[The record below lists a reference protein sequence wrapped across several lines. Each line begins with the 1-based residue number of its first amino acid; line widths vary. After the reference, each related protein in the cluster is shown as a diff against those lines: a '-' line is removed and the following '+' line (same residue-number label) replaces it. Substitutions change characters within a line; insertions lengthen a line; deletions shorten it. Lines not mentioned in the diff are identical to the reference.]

1 MDKLLENRQE
11 VTEPVYTRVTGQ
23 IPEWVSGKLYRLG
36 PGKWD
41 LGGGFSLRHWFDG
54 AAILSAY
61 DVHKGKVRYSSRYL
75 DSEAYKK
82 MSTVNRPVVTEFGTK
97 CYPDPCK
104 NIFSRFFAALV
115 PSDLTDNNFGNIYT
129 LGDELFCTSETCF
142 VWKVDQDSL
151 EALQRYDM
159 NRLVSVNLASAHP
172 ITQEDGTTYNLGASF
187 ISGLK
192 YHIVKIP
199 PPCKGESGLKRASV
213 VYHIPSSWKTTFS
226 YYHSFGMTTNYIV
239 FVEQPL
245 LVNTMRLI
253 GSRIKGYSFKD
264 CFDWVPKEKSKF
276 VVVER
281 STGQVLRTRF
291 VADPFFFFHAVN
303 AFEDDGHLV
312 FDVVAYEDA
321 TIMDRYYLDRI
332 RESGEADFDPD
343 NQGHFRRF
351 VIPVGKANSTKEG
364 NLVGLKYTEARAY
377 RQDNNTIWLTHE
389 EMGYKGYDL
398 PTINPKYQG
407 KQYRYTY
414 GSGNFE
420 RHGECRNAICKLDV
434 ETREMLLWR
443 ESYSQFPSEA
453 VFIGDP
459 EGEEEDDGVLLTV
472 VNDTDYTRP
481 DFLLVLDAKTLTEVA
496 RAEVPPEVRACTSI
510 HGCFVKS

>member
-1 MDKLLENRQE
+1 
-11 VTEPVYTRVTGQ
+11 
-23 IPEWVSGKLYRLG
+23 
-36 PGKWD
+36 
-41 LGGGFSLRHWFDG
+41 
-54 AAILSAY
+54 
-61 DVHKGKVRYSSRYL
+61 
-75 DSEAYKK
+75 

-104 NIFSRFFAALV
+104 NIFSSCLKVKHSRRRQLYVTLTINTAKQSVITRRLAGY
-115 PSDLTDNNFGNIYT
+115 DL
-129 LGDELFCTSETCF
+129 
-142 VWKVDQDSL
+142 
-151 EALQRYDM
+151 

-199 PPCKGESGLKRASV
+199 PPCKASV
-213 VYHIPSSWKTTFS
+213 DRQF
-226 YYHSFGMTTNYIV
+226 HS
-239 FVEQPL
+239 
-245 LVNTMRLI
+245 LI
-253 GSRIKGYSFKD
+253 GRSF
-264 CFDWVPKEKSKF
+264 EGTSSTKF

-291 VADPFFFFHAVN
+291 VTDPLFFFHAVN
-303 AFEDDGHLV
+303 AFEDDGHVV
-312 FDVVAYEDA
+312 FDMVAYEDA
-321 TIMDRYYLDRI
+321 SIMDRYYLDRI

-351 VIPVGKANSTKEG
+351 VIPVAKVRERLLNEGQGTQVGKANSVKEG

-377 RQDNNTIWLTHE
+377 RQDNTTIWLTHE

-443 ESYSQFPSEA
+443 ESDTQFPSEA

-496 RAEVPPEVRACTSI
+496 RAEVPPDVRACTSI